1 MIKHIKL
8 IVFSVIFSL
17 PLAAESL
24 YVFVPTEVRA
34 NVMQD
39 KIGSFCSGV
48 EVTVFGRAK
57 DFHKKVKADSP
68 NAILSLMPV
77 IKYSEAYKPALNGS
91 KNGSET
97 EDYVLVSVDKG
108 LDIAAIAGKKIG
120 VVDLLGRKPMS
131 AFITELFKAKV
142 KLKRVTKV
150 EDLLPLITFGSVE
163 GVFIAESLYNQL
175 KTKSNLNLVATK
187 LNMKIGL
194 VSAAINGS
202 ADKKVTECIAAFD
215 SELNTTLGV
224 DKWRSL

>member
-1 MIKHIKL
+1 MIKHVKL
-8 IVFSVIFSL
+8 IVFSMIFSL
-17 PLAAESL
+17 PLAAETL
-24 YVFVPTEVRA
+24 YVFVPTEERA

-39 KIGSFCSGV
+39 KIGSFCKSV

-57 DFHKKVKADSP
+57 DFHKKVESDSP

-77 IKYSEAYKPALNGS
+77 INHSAGYKPALNGS

-108 LDIAAIAGKKIG
+108 IDIAAVAGKKIG

-131 AFITELFKAKV
+131 TFITELFKAKV

-163 GVFIAESLYNQL
+163 GIFIAESLYTQL
-175 KTKSNLNLVATK
+175 KSKSNLNLVATK

-194 VSAAINGS
+194 VSAAINS
-202 ADKKVTECIAAFD
+202 STDKKVTECIAAFD